1 MCDKDIAVRAED
13 TRAVAPVSEKT
24 ISDYL
29 AAFGLANQLSKQE
42 VSQFVEVA
50 KAFNL
55 NPFKREIYCV
65 PYKEGDSKKLSIII
79 GYETYLKRADMIPA
93 FDGYETRI
101 KGRFIAGKVTKKAKN
116 GGTYQADALVP
127 DGEVFCECIV
137 YRKDRKVP
145 TKAEIDFNEYNQHNR
160 MWESK
165 PRTMI
170 EKVAIA
176 QAFRKAFPNEMG
188 GMPYTSEELPEEM
201 TTIRDVTPAPFEEA
215 SQTPPEAPVAE
226 VQNAPAEPARI
237 KPTQEQIE
245 KLNALKGAF
254 TAEELAQFK
263 VQYRDDIPGMIKAM
277 SDARIAKLEAG
288 TLRKGVEVQAEQIK
302 HPWASP
308 ETRRMLAETAPEAIQ
323 DDSAELY
330 SDAKPQEA
338 IF

>member
-13 TRAVAPVSEKT
+13 TRAVAPVSEQT

-29 AAFGLANQLSKQE
+29 QAFGLANQLTKQE
-42 VSQFVEVA
+42 TKQFVEIA

-55 NPFKREIYCV
+55 NPFKREIYAV
-65 PYKEGDSKKLSIII
+65 PHTNKDGKRSLSIIT
-79 GYETYLKRADMIPA
+79 GYEIYLKRADLNPNY
-93 FDGYETRI
+93 DGYDTEFSTE
-101 KGRFIAGKVTKKAKN
+101 N
-116 GGTYQADALVP
+116 GVST
-127 DGEVFCECIV
+127 CTCKV
-137 YRKDRKVP
+137 YRKDRKIP
-145 TKAEIDFNEYNQHNR
+145 TSVTIRRREYDTGKS
-160 MWESK
+160 MWASK
-165 PRTMI
+165 PMTML

-176 QAFRKAFPNEMG
+176 TAHRRAFPNDFG
-188 GMPYTSEELPEEM
+188 GMPYTKEELPEEM
-201 TTIRDVTPAPFEEA
+201 TTIRDVTPAPVEEA

-226 VQNAPAEPARI
+226 VQSAPAAEPARI

-288 TLRKGVEVQAEQIK
+288 TLHKGVEVQAEPMK

-308 ETRRMLAETAPEAIQ
+308 ETRRKLAETAPEAIQ

-330 SDAKPQEA
+330 SDAKPQVA